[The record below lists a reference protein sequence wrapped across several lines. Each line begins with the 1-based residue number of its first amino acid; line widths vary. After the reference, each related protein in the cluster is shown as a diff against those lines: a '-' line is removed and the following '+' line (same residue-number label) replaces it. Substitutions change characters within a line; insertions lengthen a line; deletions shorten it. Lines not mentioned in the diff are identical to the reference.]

1 MLSFWEQKE
10 LIHFDYIVVGSGITG
25 LSTACVIK
33 ERKPNA
39 NILVLERGLLPTGA
53 STKNAGFACIG
64 SLSEKVYD
72 LALMGE
78 EKLLQLIENRW
89 IGLQLLR
96 KRLGD
101 AAIDFQNNGGYELI
115 LKHESNLFV
124 DQLYMMNDR
133 LKPIFKQDV
142 FKEDKSKIGTFDFNP
157 SKLQSIVINSIE
169 GQINTGK
176 MMNALH
182 QYATSLGIKII
193 TGADVSVIEE
203 SGDYVLVHANSA
215 YNNIAFKAGKVAIC
229 TNAFTQKLFPHLEIN
244 PGRGQV
250 LVTSPIPDLKV
261 KGIFSFDEG
270 FYYFR
275 NFENRIIFGGGR
287 NLDFDKEA
295 TTSFETNE
303 KIIAQLQKYLNE
315 MIIPN
320 HTYTIEQTW
329 TGIMAFGSNK
339 LPLLQSI
346 SDRIAIGVR
355 LNGMGVALGSKIAE
369 DLADILLSDD

>member
-1 MLSFWEQKE
+1 
-10 LIHFDYIVVGSGITG
+10 
-25 LSTACVIK
+25 
-33 ERKPNA
+33 
-39 NILVLERGLLPTGA
+39 LVLERGLLPTGA

-157 SKLQSIVINSIE
+157 SKLQSMVINSIE

-182 QYATSLGIKII
+182 QYANSLGIKII

>member
-10 LIHFDYIVVGSGITG
+10 LIHYDYIVVGSGITG

-33 ERKPNA
+33 ERKPNDH
-39 NILVLERGLLPTGA
+39 ILVLERGLLPTGA

-78 EKLLQLIENRW
+78 DKLLQLIENRW

-101 AAIDFQNNGGYELI
+101 TAIDFQNNGGYELI
-115 LKHESNLFV
+115 LNHESNAHLEH
-124 DQLYMMNDR
+124 LSSMNDR
-133 LKPIFKQDV
+133 LRPIFKQDV
-142 FKEDKSKIGTFDFNP
+142 FKEDKSKIGTFGFNAN
-157 SKLQSIVINSIE
+157 KLQSILVNSLE

-182 QYATSLGIKII
+182 QYASSLGIKII

-203 SGDYVLVHANSA
+203 NDKYVLVHANSS
-215 YNNIAFKAGKVAIC
+215 YNNIAFKASKVAIC
-229 TNAFTQKLFPHLEIN
+229 TNAFTRKLFPHLEIN

-250 LVTSPIPDLKV
+250 LVTSSIPDLKV

-287 NLDFDKEA
+287 NLDFEKEA

-303 KIIAQLQKYLNE
+303 KIIAQLQQYLSE

-320 HTYTIEQTW
+320 YSYTIEQTW
-329 TGIMAFGSNK
+329 TGIMAFGPNK
-339 LPLLQSI
+339 LPLLQSM
-346 SDRIAIGVR
+346 SDRIAMGVR

>member
-53 STKNAGFACIG
+53 STKNAGFVCIG

-101 AAIDFQNNGGYELI
+101 TTIDFQNNGGYELI
-115 LKHESNLFV
+115 LNHESNLFV

-193 TGADVSVIEE
+193 TGAD
-203 SGDYVLVHANSA
+203 
-215 YNNIAFKAGKVAIC
+215 
-229 TNAFTQKLFPHLEIN
+229 
-244 PGRGQV
+244 
-250 LVTSPIPDLKV
+250 
-261 KGIFSFDEG
+261 
-270 FYYFR
+270 
-275 NFENRIIFGGGR
+275 
-287 NLDFDKEA
+287 
-295 TTSFETNE
+295 
-303 KIIAQLQKYLNE
+303 
-315 MIIPN
+315 
-320 HTYTIEQTW
+320 
-329 TGIMAFGSNK
+329 
-339 LPLLQSI
+339 
-346 SDRIAIGVR
+346 
-355 LNGMGVALGSKIAE
+355 
-369 DLADILLSDD
+369 

>member
-101 AAIDFQNNGGYELI
+101 TTIDFQNNGGYELI
-115 LKHESNLFV
+115 LNHESNLFV

-203 SGDYVLVHANSA
+203 SGDNVLVHANSA
-215 YNNIAFKAGKVAIC
+215 YNNIAFKASKVAIS

-250 LVTSPIPDLKV
+250 LVTSPIPGLKV

>member
-10 LIHFDYIVVGSGITG
+10 LIHYDYIVVGSGITG

-39 NILVLERGLLPTGA
+39 NVLVLERGLLPTGA

-78 EKLLQLIENRW
+78 DKFLQLIENRW

-101 AAIDFQNNGGYELI
+101 EAIDFQNNGGYELI
-115 LKHESNLFV
+115 LNHESNAHLEH
-124 DQLYMMNDR
+124 LYSMNDR
-133 LKPIFKQDV
+133 LRPIFKQDV
-142 FKEDKSKIGTFDFNP
+142 FKEDKSKIDAFGFNE
-157 SKLQSIVINSIE
+157 SNLQSMVVNSFE

-176 MMNALH
+176 MMKTLH
-182 QYATSLGIKII
+182 QYASSFGIKII
-193 TGADVSVIEE
+193 TGADISVIEE
-203 SGDYVLVHANSA
+203 NGDYVLVHANST

-229 TNAFTQKLFPHLEIN
+229 TNAFTRKLFPQLEIN

-250 LVTSPIPDLKV
+250 LVTSPISDLKV

-287 NLDFDKEA
+287 NLDFEKEA

-303 KIIAQLQKYLNE
+303 KIIAQLQQYLSE

-320 HTYTIEQTW
+320 YSYTIEQTW
-329 TGIMAFGSNK
+329 TGIMAFGPNK
-339 LPLLQSI
+339 LPLLQSM
-346 SDRIAIGVR
+346 SDRIAMGVR

-369 DLADILLSDD
+369 DLADIMLSDD